1 MSKQTI
7 GQKAGRVLLFL
18 LGLRVPAVATALSR
32 FGFTAEDLQE
42 GWDLLTRLTHGRLE
56 AAPPAD
62 TTLVAEI
69 DAWENT
75 WLPVAKATLESKAP
89 AAASMVFTNLA
100 QTQGPGVVVSV
111 GTFVER
117 VERLD
122 SAVSEG
128 GLGRAGKSAQ
138 QLLAKRG
145 LTDAELGR
153 AKAMLARV
161 SSIDVTPPRPAP
173 DASEPAERA
182 LWAWYLEWS
191 GIARVAIQDRATL
204 RRLGFTKRGRPAKA
218 DMPTPTPSA
227 TPPS

>member
-7 GQKAGRVLLFL
+7 GQKAARVLTFL
-18 LGLRVPAVATALSR
+18 LGLRIPAVATTLSR

-42 GWDLLTRLTHGRLE
+42 GWDLLSRLTHGRLN

-62 TTLVAEI
+62 ANLVAEI

-75 WLPVAKATLESKAP
+75 WLRVAKATLESKAP
-89 AAASMVFTNLA
+89 AAAAMVFANLV

-117 VERLD
+117 VQRLD
-122 SAVSEG
+122 AAASEG

-145 LTDAELGR
+145 LTQAELDR
-153 AKAMLARV
+153 AKALLARV
-161 SSIDVTPPRPAP
+161 KSLDETPAPAP
-173 DASEPAERA
+173 DTSDVAERA

-191 GIARVAIQDRATL
+191 GIARVAIQDRTTR
-204 RRLGFTKRGRPAKA
+204 RRLGFAAKHGRPEKIE
-218 DMPTPTPSA
+218 TPAQPPA
-227 TPPS
+227 TA